1 MNGWTYLT
9 VLTHLKQDI
18 KNIKFRTVIIY
29 MIETIALMAN
39 GDPQFKVVTPTRVGE
54 SDKGKYLIYENKNE
68 IDERNK

>member
-29 MIETIALMAN
+29 MMETIALIAN
-39 GDPQFKVVTPTRVGE
+39 GDPQFKIQQPTRIE
-54 SDKGKYLIYENKNE
+54 ETERGKYLVYEQN
-68 IDERNK
+68 